1 MTAPLPARH
10 EAAPVNGRRSLV
22 SVVLTTYAADRLKD
36 VEDALDS
43 LQAQTY
49 PNLEI
54 IFVGESAP
62 GVCEHVLSYARK
74 REITN
79 LKAVFNDG
87 KPGLSAARNL
97 GIQQARGE
105 IIGFLDDDAIAYPDW
120 AQEMATSLAE
130 EDGPIAVTGPALPA
144 WEDESM
150 DWFPEEFFWIISC
163 HAPASGRGPVRGV
176 RNVWGVNMG
185 FRREAFD
192 RGCFDE
198 RLGGNMGAADGSKL
212 GLLGEDTLF
221 SMRVREETGRPLV
234 YNPRLRVR
242 HKVYAYRLNS
252 RFVRRRAFWEGYTKA
267 WLKRSHGRD
276 GDAASVLATE
286 YRLLRRIM
294 LGFFPRAIAGLG
306 REPGRSWR
314 QLRLAVNA
322 LAHVALGYA
331 AAAGGPL
338 GDAVCRRYGRRPT
351 DKKGD

>member
-1 MTAPLPARH
+1 MRTAPSVLGEAGPA
-10 EAAPVNGRRSLV
+10 AGRRPLV

-54 IFVGESAP
+54 IFVGENARS
-62 GVCEHVLSYARK
+62 VCDHVVAYASERHM
-74 REITN
+74 TN

-97 GIQQARGE
+97 GIRQAQGE
-105 IIGFLDDDAIAYPDW
+105 IIAFLDDDAMAFPDW
-120 AQEMATSLAE
+120 AQEMASSLAE
-130 EDGPIAVTGPALPA
+130 SDGPIAVTGPAFPA

-163 HAPASGRGPVRGV
+163 HTPALEREPAHGV

-185 FRREAFD
+185 FRKEAFE

-221 SMRVREETGRPLV
+221 SIRVRQETGRPLV
-234 YNPRLRVR
+234 YNPRLRVE

-252 RFVRRRAFWEGYTKA
+252 RFVQRRAFWEGYTKA
-267 WLKRSHGRD
+267 WLKRRQGRD
-276 GDAASVLATE
+276 GSAAGDVLATE

-294 LGFFPRAIAGLG
+294 LGFFPRVITGFG

-331 AAAGGPL
+331 SALAGPL
-338 GDAVCRRYGRRPT
+338 GNSFCRRYGR
-351 DKKGD
+351 

>member
-1 MTAPLPARH
+1 VRTALSVLGEAGPA
-10 EAAPVNGRRSLV
+10 AGCRSLV

-54 IFVGESAP
+54 IFVGENARS
-62 GVCEHVLSYARK
+62 VCDHVVAYASERHM
-74 REITN
+74 TN

-97 GIQQARGE
+97 GIRQAQGE
-105 IIGFLDDDAIAYPDW
+105 IIAFLDDDAMAFPDW
-120 AQEMATSLAE
+120 AQEMASSLAE
-130 EDGPIAVTGPALPA
+130 SDGPIAVTGPAFPA

-163 HAPASGRGPVRGV
+163 HTPALEREPAHGV

-221 SMRVREETGRPLV
+221 SIRVRQETGRPLI
-234 YNPRLRVR
+234 YNPRLRVQ

-252 RFVRRRAFWEGYTKA
+252 RFVQRRAFWEGYTKA
-267 WLKRSHGRD
+267 WLKRRQARD
-276 GDAASVLATE
+276 GSAAGDVLATE

-294 LGFFPRAIAGLG
+294 LGFFPRVIAGFG

-331 AAAGGPL
+331 SALAGPL
-338 GDAVCRRYGRRPT
+338 GNSFCRRYGR
-351 DKKGD
+351 

>member
-1 MTAPLPARH
+1 VIRPTSLPR
-10 EAAPVNGRRSLV
+10 AAEPADGNESLV
-22 SVVLTTYAADRLKD
+22 SVVLTTYATHRLKD
-36 VEDALDS
+36 LEDALDS

-54 IFVGESAP
+54 IFVGESTR
-62 GVCEHVLSYARK
+62 GVCDHVVSYARE
-74 REITN
+74 RAITN
-79 LKAVFNDG
+79 LRSVFNDG
-87 KPGLSAARNL
+87 TPGLSAARNL
-97 GIQQARGE
+97 GIQEARGE
-105 IIGFLDDDAIAYPDW
+105 IIAFMDDDAIAFPDW
-120 AQEMATSLAE
+120 AQEMASSLAAA
-130 EDGPIAVTGPALPA
+130 DGPIAVTGPALPA

-163 HAPASGRGPVRGV
+163 HAPASARERLHGV

-198 RLGGNMGAADGSKL
+198 RLGGNMGAADGCKL

-221 SMRVREETGRPLV
+221 SIRVRQETGRPLV

-267 WLKRSHGRD
+267 WLKRLD
-276 GDAASVLATE
+276 GNSGGDILATE

-294 LGFFPRAIAGLG
+294 LGFFPRAIAGFG
-306 REPGRSWR
+306 RRPGRSWR
-314 QLRLAVNA
+314 QIRLAMTA
-322 LAHVALGYA
+322 LAHVGLGYA
-331 AAAGGPL
+331 SAAGGPL
-338 GDAVCRRYGRRPT
+338 GRALRRRYGRP
-351 DKKGD
+351 